1 MLRRLD
7 AEEGAVASQQGAIQ
21 AAEAMGNLRKKQRR
35 SQELGWN
42 RALKSPVSL
51 KQIVDIR

>member
-7 AEEGAVASQQGAIQ
+7 AEEGAVASQQSEIQ